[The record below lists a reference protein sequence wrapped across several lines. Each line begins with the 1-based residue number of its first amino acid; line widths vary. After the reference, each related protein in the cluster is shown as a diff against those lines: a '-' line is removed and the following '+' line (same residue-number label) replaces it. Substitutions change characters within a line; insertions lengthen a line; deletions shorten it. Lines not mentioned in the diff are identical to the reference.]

1 MNPGMLESVM
11 YSDTQIEVCD
21 PIEKEGLKKYI
32 VYCIKGMDS
41 RGAFEVYRRY
51 SDFFSLRKEM
61 LRRWPGI
68 YIPEIPPKKA
78 VGNMNKDFV
87 EKRKQQLSRFVV
99 CISNQENIYYSEEF
113 QLFIRSSAQN
123 FEKALDQLP
132 RLSFSGL
139 LSRLQAAFPDL
150 VHKETSTETE
160 LKISQFAMFV
170 KKIKSQLGQ
179 FRDMAKSICQA
190 KQQFQ
195 ETFEVFQTHMLP
207 EYERICI
214 TEYVRDEQFEPLPDE
229 RKVLPATGF
238 LQEER
243 QSRSDISS
251 TGFQHLETVFQQE
264 ILSIEAMNDALQAK
278 MHYEGLK
285 RKNEAKQKDL

>member
-1 MNPGMLESVM
+1 MNPGMLESAM

-113 QLFIRSSAQN
+113 QLFHLGGTEGNDRVVVVGGIVNNQTIGTTFLA
-123 FEKALDQLP
+123 
-132 RLSFSGL
+132 
-139 LSRLQAAFPDL
+139 
-150 VHKETSTETE
+150 TST
-160 LKISQFAMFV
+160 
-170 KKIKSQLGQ
+170 
-179 FRDMAKSICQA
+179 
-190 KQQFQ
+190 
-195 ETFEVFQTHMLP
+195 
-207 EYERICI
+207 
-214 TEYVRDEQFEPLPDE
+214 
-229 RKVLPATGF
+229 
-238 LQEER
+238 
-243 QSRSDISS
+243 
-251 TGFQHLETVFQQE
+251 
-264 ILSIEAMNDALQAK
+264 
-278 MHYEGLK
+278 
-285 RKNEAKQKDL
+285 